1 MEARKGSDKN
11 LQLTVYISS
20 ASDGYF
26 LLRAVELPDLTAR
39 AGTIDGIPVAVRDAA
54 AVLTG
59 RAPDDFDV
67 SLDY

>member
-1 MEARKGSDKN
+1 MN
-11 LQLTVYISS
+11 VYISS

-26 LLRAVELPDLTAR
+26 LLKTVEIPELTAR
-39 AGTIDGIPVAVRDAA
+39 AGTIEDMPGAVRAAA

-59 RAPDDFDV
+59 RAPDDFEV